1 MHNIKLSG
9 YRIEIQFSESVL
21 VEEQINCATKI
32 LNAYIV
38 YDLNDW
44 PEILLNNFA
53 LKNGLFGATNNQAN
67 NCKDKN
73 KYVKSDRLNWWIRF
87 MDFS

>member
-44 PEILLNNFA
+44 PEIVLNNFA
-53 LKNGLFGATNNQAN
+53 LKNGLFGAANNQAN

-73 KYVKSDRLNWWIRF
+73 KYVKSDGLNWWIRF

>member
-73 KYVKSDRLNWWIRF
+73 KYVKSDGLNW
-87 MDFS
+87 